1 MMRLKRKAVAVI
13 SMLYLLAPSV
23 IGSDDTTVPVG
34 ATTAPS
40 PTPHKR
46 HHRKKKAKS
55 EATTSSATVAPAV
68 PSHTG
73 TVPGGSAVPNGMS
86 DSLGSNNA
94 GSPNMGSPDHTP
106 GTTGTSGQ

>member
-1 MMRLKRKAVAVI
+1 MMRLKTKAFAWI
-13 SMLYLLAPSV
+13 SILSLIAPALVTAADS
-23 IGSDDTTVPVG
+23 TVP
-34 ATTAPS
+34 ASTTTTPS

-46 HHRKKKAKS
+46 HHRHKKTNSDSA
-55 EATTSSATVAPAV
+55 TSSSTVAPAS

-94 GSPNMGSPDHTP
+94 GSPNMGSQDHTP
-106 GTTGTSGQ
+106 GTTGTTGQ